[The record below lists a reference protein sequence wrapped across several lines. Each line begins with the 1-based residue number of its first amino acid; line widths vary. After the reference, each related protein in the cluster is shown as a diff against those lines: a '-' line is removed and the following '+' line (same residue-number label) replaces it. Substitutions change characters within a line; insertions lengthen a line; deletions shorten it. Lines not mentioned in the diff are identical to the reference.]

1 VDVAHAPAGE
11 PDLELDEAP
20 ALPFASYAVAFHL
33 AAELGDGSN
42 RAETDDAMES
52 YERDM
57 LLHAHRDEPP
67 FRTHVLAVPAELR
80 TIEVCFPPELVIRSE
95 GRTILLRCNDARD
108 GDRRRSVELAAAE
121 TVFERS
127 RLAIIT
133 LVLTPRDGAGDDAE
147 LNEYDLIKLIKLWEG
162 GEAMPV
168 PGSRAED
175 AGPVTFAPADGARLS
190 LEALAHGVC
199 PGRRLLATSDAP
211 TTRHAYRVGT
221 VELTVPAVD
230 WQEALFEDVAALKRR
245 REAPDRATD
254 RDRWDR
260 VVALGGI
267 LQGLLDFRRINAGE
281 LADVFAEADVD
292 TSSVVAFHK
301 GTLLVVAGDD
311 DEDEL
316 DEEPGDERSSPIE
329 FDPYVAIPNVV
340 LLHNEQ
346 RLKAARQVELRVA
359 AHQPRRGEPRG
370 HVIPID
376 ATQDELDRVAALL
389 AQSLPNIF
397 HYPSER
403 RLFKRG
409 GHSRGFDDLEQYVRL
424 RKDELT
430 TLLQRRIRL
439 RDRWTAAVAI
449 IVGVFATVQ
458 AFVVQQAIEN
468 VPLWLVLGGAL
479 VLYLVFLQIRNRL
492 F

>member
-1 VDVAHAPAGE
+1 
-11 PDLELDEAP
+11 
-20 ALPFASYAVAFHL
+20 
-33 AAELGDGSN
+33 
-42 RAETDDAMES
+42 
-52 YERDM
+52 
-57 LLHAHRDEPP
+57 
-67 FRTHVLAVPAELR
+67 
-80 TIEVCFPPELVIRSE
+80 
-95 GRTILLRCNDARD
+95 
-108 GDRRRSVELAAAE
+108 
-121 TVFERS
+121 
-127 RLAIIT
+127 
-133 LVLTPRDGAGDDAE
+133 
-147 LNEYDLIKLIKLWEG
+147 
-162 GEAMPV
+162 
-168 PGSRAED
+168 
-175 AGPVTFAPADGARLS
+175 
-190 LEALAHGVC
+190 
-199 PGRRLLATSDAP
+199 
-211 TTRHAYRVGT
+211 
-221 VELTVPAVD
+221 
-230 WQEALFEDVAALKRR
+230 
-245 REAPDRATD
+245 
-254 RDRWDR
+254 
-260 VVALGGI
+260 
-267 LQGLLDFRRINAGE
+267 
-281 LADVFAEADVD
+281 
-292 TSSVVAFHK
+292 
-301 GTLLVVAGDD
+301 
-311 DEDEL
+311 
-316 DEEPGDERSSPIE
+316 
-329 FDPYVAIPNVV
+329 V